1 MHVAMDHFSKEDK
14 RMRSELVT
22 HLPIAVDSS
31 SSQPLPVQITSHIRS
46 LVSQKIIAPGDHI
59 PSSRSLAAQ
68 LGVSRGTVLA
78 AYEQLSAE
86 GYLLA
91 AHGSGTMINPHLA
104 ALQPPPPPISHTSHP
119 PSSPPLLNL
128 EPGIPDTATLADSS
142 WRASWRA
149 ACSTPPAA
157 SDPLGLPQLRAEIS
171 EHLRRMRGLIAD
183 PEHIVVTA
191 GAREGL
197 SLLLTAS
204 QRRLTIGVESPG
216 YPSLRRIP
224 HALGHHTSNVTTDKQ
239 GLNPDSLHKGL
250 DAVLVTPSH
259 QYPHGGSL
267 SATRRTALSAW
278 ASDTDSLIIEDDF
291 DSELRYVGM
300 PLPALTAI
308 NPEHAVLLGTFSS
321 VIAPQVATG
330 YIVAPPHMISV
341 LRNLRTALGQPVS
354 MITQDAIARYLA
366 TGALRRRTQ
375 RLRRIYRR
383 RREMVST
390 QLGHLSSSE
399 LHPIDGGLH
408 AVLSCQRPEAE
419 IITDCANR
427 GIHVVGLS
435 NYWGGTDRNI
445 TPGANHD
452 NGIVFGFG
460 CHDDNTLREALDILA
475 EIVQ

>member
-1 MHVAMDHFSKEDK
+1 MRVALDHFSKENK
-14 RMRSELVT
+14 HMRSELVT
-22 HLPIAVDSS
+22 QLSIAVDPS

-46 LVSQKIIAPGDHI
+46 LVSQRIIAPGDHI
-59 PSSRSLAAQ
+59 PSSRTLATQ
-68 LGVSRGTVLA
+68 LGVSRGTVVA
-78 AYEQLSAE
+78 AYEQLTAE

-91 AHGSGTMINPHLA
+91 SRGSGTTINPQLA
-104 ALQPPPPPISHTSHP
+104 ALQSPPPPISHTPRHP
-119 PSSPPLLNL
+119 SPPPLLNL

-142 WRASWRA
+142 WRAAWRA
-149 ACSTPPAA
+149 ACSTPPAV
-157 SDPLGLPQLRAEIS
+157 SDPLGLPQLRMEIA
-171 EHLRRMRGLIAD
+171 EHLRHMRGLIAD
-183 PEHIVVTA
+183 PEQIVVTA

-197 SLLLTAS
+197 SLLLTSS

-224 HALGHHTSNVTTDKQ
+224 HALGHRTSNLPTDAE
-239 GLNPDSLHKGL
+239 GLNPASLHDGL

-267 SATRRTALSAW
+267 SAARRTELSAW

-308 NPEHAVLLGTFSS
+308 NPERAVLLGTFSS

-330 YIVAPPHMISV
+330 YLVAPPHIANT
-341 LRNLRTALGQPVS
+341 LRDLRAALGQPVS
-354 MITQDAIARYLA
+354 AITQDAIARYLA

-383 RREMVST
+383 RREMVSAK
-390 QLGHLSSSE
+390 LGHLNSAE
-399 LHPIDGGLH
+399 LSPIDGGLH

-419 IITDCANR
+419 VIADCADR
-427 GIHVVGLS
+427 GIHIVGLS
-435 NYWGGTDRNI
+435 DYWGGTDENSV
-445 TPGANHD
+445 PGD
-452 NGIVFGFG
+452 NGVVFGFG
-460 CHDDNTLREALDILA
+460 SHDDQTLIKALDVLA
-475 EIVQ
+475 AVVA